1 VRIEEQRSSSLDTT
15 HSPAQIGIE
24 PREIKR
30 CCAAAYQSEWA
41 KWLLGDCFHPGG
53 LALTDHLGHVLGLK
67 PNMRVLDVAAGN
79 GASAMYLAR
88 TFGVAVVGVDYGSTA
103 VEAATS
109 SAKAAGI
116 GEQVRFQQG
125 DAEHLPF
132 HAQQFDAVICE
143 CAFCTFPEKSAAAS
157 EFARVLKPGGK
168 IGMTD
173 LTRRGETPEDLQGL
187 LAWVA
192 CVGAAQPLDAYETY
206 LRETG
211 LTIILSEE
219 HGAALAQLVQDVRTR
234 LLAAEIL
241 VKLKQVQLPLG
252 DFDRARA
259 LARAA
264 ADAVRAG
271 QFGYT
276 LLMATKPEKMLTP
289 GKKVPNNASRTGK

>member
-1 VRIEEQRSSSLDTT
+1 VRIEKRRSSSLDTI
-15 HSPAQIGIE
+15 HPLAQIGVE
-24 PREIKR
+24 PPEIKR
-30 CCAAAYQSEWA
+30 CCAIAYQSEWA

-53 LALTDHLGHVLGLK
+53 LALTDHLGHVLGLM
-67 PNMRVLDVAAGN
+67 PNMRVLDVAAGQ
-79 GASAMYLAR
+79 GASAIYLAR

-103 VEAATS
+103 VKAANA
-109 SAKAAGI
+109 SANAAGI
-116 GEQVRFQQG
+116 GEQVHFQHG

-132 HAQQFDAVICE
+132 DAQQFDAIICE
-143 CAFCTFPEKSAAAS
+143 CAFCTFPDKSAAAG
-157 EFARVLKPGGK
+157 EFARVLKPVGK

-173 LTRRGETPEDLQGL
+173 ITRRGEVPQDLQGL

-192 CVGAAQPLDAYETY
+192 CVGAAEPLDAYETY
-206 LRETG
+206 LREIG
-211 LTIILSEE
+211 LTITVSEE

-241 VKLKQVQLPLG
+241 VKLKQVQSPIA
-252 DFDRARA
+252 DFEQAKA

-276 LLMATKPEKMLTP
+276 LLMATKP
-289 GKKVPNNASRTGK
+289 